1 MKKHAKEK
9 FYNNLEA
16 SISDFYSNDKKQFW
30 RIIRHFVKN
39 NSSTSSI
46 PPLKNG
52 QNTYS
57 YTDQEKVECLNDF
70 FTSVSTIND
79 DNCPLPT
86 FELKCQN
93 KLTSISCTPEEIQS
107 LIEILN
113 PNKASGPDGISN
125 KMLKPVAK
133 EVSVPLSIL
142 FNRSFREGRFADIW
156 KHSHVIPLSKRVIS
170 LSHLTLD
177 LFLFYAG

>member
-1 MKKHAKEK
+1 MEDGWKCYSVFIPFSRLISNSTFTERVDSHAKEK

-30 RIIRHFVKN
+30 SIIRHFVKN
-39 NSSTSSI
+39 NRSTSSI
-46 PPLKNG
+46 PLKNG

-57 YTDQEKVECLNDF
+57 YTDQEKADCLNDF

-93 KLTSISCTPEEIQS
+93 KLTSIVCIVLYAPQKKYS
-107 LIEILN
+107 L
-113 PNKASGPDGISN
+113 
-125 KMLKPVAK
+125 
-133 EVSVPLSIL
+133 
-142 FNRSFREGRFADIW
+142 
-156 KHSHVIPLSKRVIS
+156 
-170 LSHLTLD
+170 
-177 LFLFYAG
+177 